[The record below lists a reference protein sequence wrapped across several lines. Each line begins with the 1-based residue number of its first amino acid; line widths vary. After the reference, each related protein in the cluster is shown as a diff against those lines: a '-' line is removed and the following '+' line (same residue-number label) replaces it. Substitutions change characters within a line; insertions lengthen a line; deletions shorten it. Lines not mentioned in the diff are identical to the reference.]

1 MFSYAFEKLEVY
13 KSVCKFTDEIYRL
26 TKKFPSD
33 ERFAL
38 TNQIRRS
45 ASSVGA
51 NLAEGTTRISMKEQ
65 ARFSEI
71 SFSNLAETFHHLLQA
86 SRLEYIELEEL
97 NNLRPLVFEISNRIN
112 ALRKSQIKRYNNNI
126 KTDPHLKEPEIIYEK
141 PMTLLKENNLIGKQI
156 ND

>member
-13 KSVCKFTDEIYRL
+13 KSVCNFTDEIYRL
-26 TKKFPSD
+26 TKKFPPD

-38 TNQIRRS
+38 TSQIRRS

-71 SFSNLAETFHHLLQA
+71 SFSSLAETFHHLLQA
-86 SRLEYIELEEL
+86 ERLKYIKLEDL
-97 NNLRPLVFEISNRIN
+97 NNLRPLVFEISNKIN
-112 ALRKSQIKRYNNNI
+112 ALRKSQIKRYNDKI
-126 KTDPHLKEPEIIYEK
+126 KTDPHLREPEIIYEK
-141 PMTLLKENNLIGKQI
+141 PITPLEENDLIR
-156 ND
+156 

>member
-33 ERFAL
+33 ERFGL
-38 TNQIRRS
+38 TSQVRRS
-45 ASSVGA
+45 TSSLGA
-51 NLAEGTTRISMKEQ
+51 NLVEGTTRISMREQ

-71 SFSNLAETFHHLLQA
+71 SFSSLAETFHHLLQA
-86 SRLEYIELEEL
+86 VRLEYITLEEL
-97 NNLRPLVFEISNRIN
+97 NDLRPLVFKISNRIN
-112 ALRKSQIKRYNNNI
+112 SLRKSQIKRYNNKI
-126 KTDPHLKEPEIIYEK
+126 KTDPHLKEPKITYQK
-141 PMTLLKENNLIGKQI
+141 PMTLLKENDLMDQI

>member
-45 ASSVGA
+45 A
-51 NLAEGTTRISMKEQ
+51 
-65 ARFSEI
+65 
-71 SFSNLAETFHHLLQA
+71 
-86 SRLEYIELEEL
+86 
-97 NNLRPLVFEISNRIN
+97 P
-112 ALRKSQIKRYNNNI
+112 KRNSNNI
-126 KTDPHLKEPEIIYEK
+126 SET
-141 PMTLLKENNLIGKQI
+141 
-156 ND
+156 NDTFKRK

>member
-13 KSVCKFTDEIYRL
+13 KSVCNFTDEIYNL
-26 TKKFPSD
+26 TKKFPQD

-38 TNQIRRS
+38 MSQIRRS

-71 SFSNLAETFHHLLQA
+71 SFSSLAETFHHLLQA
-86 SRLEYIELEEL
+86 ERLDYIKPEEL
-97 NNLRPLVFEISNRIN
+97 NNLRPLVFEISNSIN
-112 ALRKSQIKRYNNNI
+112 ALRRSQIKRYNKKI
-126 KTDPHLKEPEIIYEK
+126 KTDPHLREPAITYEK
-141 PMTLLKENNLIGKQI
+141 PMTPLEENDLIGLI
-156 ND
+156 NK

>member
-33 ERFAL
+33 ERFGL
-38 TNQIRRS
+38 KSQVRRS

-51 NLAEGTTRISMKEQ
+51 NLAEGTTRISMREQ

-71 SFSNLAETFHHLLQA
+71 SFSSLAETFHHLLQA
-86 SRLEYIELEEL
+86 VRLEYITLEEL
-97 NNLRPLVFEISNRIN
+97 NDLRPLVFEISNRIN
-112 ALRKSQIKRYNNNI
+112 SLRKSQIKRYNNKI
-126 KTDPHLKEPEIIYEK
+126 KTDPHLKEPEITYQK
-141 PMTLLKENNLIGKQI
+141 PMTLLEENDLIDQI